1 MPYHEVNYRHVKVS
15 VAPIMSDSVLPIIL
29 SNSLSNFVLVLD
41 KIGKGVMRYCDS
53 KC

>member
-1 MPYHEVNYRHVKVS
+1 MPYHGVNYRHVKVS

-41 KIGKGVMRYCDS
+41 KIVKGL
-53 KC
+53 